1 MPPPNPVLTAI
12 LTHGEP
18 GFRRAG
24 RALRQSSGGPDV
36 LQCSFVTDDETDYP
50 LGSAPEGY
58 PGMRIIEREAQQD
71 GSVWIIPITAEGL
84 PDGVTSKMIDHGEDL
99 PQEGWDTIARRFYT
113 STPNASQ
120 FLKGA
125 QITDTAIT
133 GVSAT
138 ASTDVWSKTAHGLT
152 SGRLVQVDYSTGFGG
167 VTEAKNYLLA
177 RIDAD
182 SFVLADPLAAKRATG
197 VASTD
202 VITVTAHGWSDGQK
216 VILPQLTGGAGLST
230 FTVYHVRDAA
240 TNTLKLAATAGGAA
254 IDFTT
259 NITSGL
265 LGSLTKI
272 VPVLDVSSDGTG
284 ATITP
289 IKAGYDRMWVTAR
302 QKRQAR
308 GCIEAEALS
317 LTGYYELDLTLAGL
331 NQVEGE
337 VKLTTRRQQGAGQ
350 AVRVEGF
357 AETLWESEV
366 YSGDAM
372 TLDASTKNTDLEGN
386 VEFDIPQVGVQ
397 YTMILTETPP
407 MWMLGSGDSWTPEDA
422 PTVSYVG
429 LYGTNDTVHFPQ
441 GWNLSNLQ
449 TEQIPGQ
456 QLWLCTFSFR
466 NQRPTTPG

>member
-1 MPPPNPVLTAI
+1 MPPPNPVLSAI

-50 LGSAPEGY
+50 LGSAPDGY

-71 GSVWIIPITAEGL
+71 GGVWIIPITAEGL
-84 PDGVTSKMIDHGEDL
+84 PDGVTSKMLDHGEDL

-113 STPNASQ
+113 STPNAAQ

-125 QITDTAIT
+125 QITDTTIT

-167 VTEAKNYLLA
+167 VTEAKSYLLT

-182 SFVLADPLAAKRATG
+182 SFVLADPLAAKLATG
-197 VASTD
+197 VHATD
-202 VITVTAHGWSDGQK
+202 VITVTAHGWSNGQK
-216 VILPQLTGGAGLST
+216 VFFPLLTGGAGLST
-230 FTVYHVRDAA
+230 FRVYHVRDAS

-259 NITSGL
+259 NITTGV

-289 IKAGYDRMWVTAR
+289 IKAGYDRLWIVNR
-302 QKRQAR
+302 QKRKAR

-317 LTGYYELDLTLAGL
+317 LDGYYELDLTLAGL
-331 NQVEGE
+331 NQVDGE
-337 VKLTTRRQQGAGQ
+337 VKLVTRRGQGAAQ
-350 AVRVEGF
+350 SVRVEDFGS
-357 AETLWESEV
+357 TGWTSQV

-372 TLDASTKNTDLEGN
+372 TNTGTSAVTLVGN
-386 VEFDIPQVGVQ
+386 VEFDLPQVGEQ
-397 YTMILTETPP
+397 RTLILTEAPP
-407 MWMLGSGDSWTPEDA
+407 VWMLGSGDLWTPEDA

-429 LYGTNDTVHFPQ
+429 LYGTNDTIHFPA
-441 GWNLSNLQ
+441 GWKLGNLQ
-449 TEQIPGQ
+449 HEQIPGQ
-456 QLWLCTFSFR
+456 QLWLVTFTFL
-466 NQRPTTPG
+466 NQRSTTPGT